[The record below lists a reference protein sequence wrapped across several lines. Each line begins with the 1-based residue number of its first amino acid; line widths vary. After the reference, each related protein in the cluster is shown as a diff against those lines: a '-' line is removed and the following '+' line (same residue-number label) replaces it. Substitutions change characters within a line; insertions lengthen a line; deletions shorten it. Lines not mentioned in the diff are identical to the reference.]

1 MIILLG
7 IVPREMPHLGMFVM
21 ERRSVSQRGNCTPM
35 FIAALLTVAQIW
47 NQPVSIVRWMG
58 KERMVCVYAYIHTYT
73 YNGIL
78 FCLAKEENPVICNNM
93 GEPRRHHVKWNKPG
107 TERQIL
113 HGVTYMCNLETSNS

>member
-1 MIILLG
+1 
-7 IVPREMPHLGMFVM
+7 
-21 ERRSVSQRGNCTPM
+21 M